1 MINPKKKR
9 NPPEKAQRIFD
20 ETRNSREKAI
30 ELSKTHIDVKPIKYI
45 LK

>member
-9 NPPEKAQRIFD
+9 SPIEQGNPIFD
-20 ETRNSREKAI
+20 ETRKSREKAI
-30 ELSKTHIDVKPIKYI
+30 ELAKTHIDVKPIKYI

>member
-9 NPPEKAQRIFD
+9 SPIEKGNPIFD
-20 ETRNSREKAI
+20 EMKKSREKAI
-30 ELSKTHIDVKPIKYI
+30 ELSKSHVDVKPIKYL